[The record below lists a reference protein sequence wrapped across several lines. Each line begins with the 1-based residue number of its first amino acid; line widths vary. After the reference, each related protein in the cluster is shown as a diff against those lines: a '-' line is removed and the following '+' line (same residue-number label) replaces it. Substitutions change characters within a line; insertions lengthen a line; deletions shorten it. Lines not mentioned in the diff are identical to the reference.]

1 LKRALNWPDCVVEKY
16 DDEKNF
22 QYVSCIGEVAEI
34 YLPKEQ
40 YNVSML
46 IPSLNPLGM
55 VCKIQLWTIII
66 WFYKKNLK
74 KNGDTVH
81 KTGEKSAHLYF
92 AIPTTTQGGYNN
104 FDFIGQH

>member
-1 LKRALNWPDCVVEKY
+1 M
-16 DDEKNF
+16 
-22 QYVSCIGEVAEI
+22 

-46 IPSLNPLGM
+46 IPSLNLLGM

-74 KNGDTVH
+74 NNEDTAH
-81 KTGEKSAHLYF
+81 KTGKKSARLYF
-92 AIPTTTQGGYNN
+92 FIPIATQGGYNN
-104 FDFIGQH
+104 FDSIDQH